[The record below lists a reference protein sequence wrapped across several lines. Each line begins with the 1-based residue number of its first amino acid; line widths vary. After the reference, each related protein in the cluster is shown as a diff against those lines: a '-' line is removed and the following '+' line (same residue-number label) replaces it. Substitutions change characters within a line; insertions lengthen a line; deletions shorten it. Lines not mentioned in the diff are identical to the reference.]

1 MSWNAEKHRP
11 SGDQRQQVTSFVC
24 PRSVLSSLSVFSSS
38 SFSSE
43 KTGSVDQMKIFEST
57 CETEARGKQP
67 PPAVATY
74 GSWGWKSIEY
84 MEVTTEMSCLV
95 CVLSTIMANPRD
107 TKNLHCGRIECVRL
121 RESVVSAKMP
131 APPTCTKIMQSKSID
146 LRFTT
151 CAEVCIRQTALLPSP
166 AQKRVDSPQ
175 RSLFHYGF
183 SLSQFLSPFQFVIM
197 CSTVWWKCMGF
208 HCIEMEMAS
217 FHGSNVSPSYT
228 QFGQL
233 IRKDSTPTKGS

>member
-1 MSWNAEKHRP
+1 
-11 SGDQRQQVTSFVC
+11 
-24 PRSVLSSLSVFSSS
+24 
-38 SFSSE
+38 
-43 KTGSVDQMKIFEST
+43 
-57 CETEARGKQP
+57 
-67 PPAVATY
+67 
-74 GSWGWKSIEY
+74 

-183 SLSQFLSPFQFVIM
+183 SLFQFLSPFQFVIA
-197 CSTVWWKCMGF
+197 CSTAWWKCMGF
-208 HCIEMEMAS
+208 RCIEMEMAS

-233 IRKDSTPTKGS
+233 IRKGSTPMKES

>member
-1 MSWNAEKHRP
+1 
-11 SGDQRQQVTSFVC
+11 
-24 PRSVLSSLSVFSSS
+24 
-38 SFSSE
+38 
-43 KTGSVDQMKIFEST
+43 
-57 CETEARGKQP
+57 
-67 PPAVATY
+67 
-74 GSWGWKSIEY
+74 

-183 SLSQFLSPFQFVIM
+183 LFSSFSLPFNLLLHVQRLGG
-197 CSTVWWKCMGF
+197 SVWDSVASKWKWPPFMDLTYLHPTHSLDSSF
-208 HCIEMEMAS
+208 AKAS
-217 FHGSNVSPSYT
+217 R
-228 QFGQL
+228 Q
-233 IRKDSTPTKGS
+233 